1 MAAASTP
8 NLVVTKELD
17 NRKVDATY
25 DIDFDFF
32 DNATNLRYKHV
43 VELIGDDT
51 NVAGDPPSSAP
62 DDVLAT
68 LRSEVVRAGEAPAM
82 NDNGLP
88 RLRVNLT
95 EVFAKSTLNEDIGN
109 PNPDEI
115 RIKVTLTPLLPVQT
129 VRESN
134 LYLESI
140 T

>member
-8 NLVVTKELD
+8 NLVVTKDLD
-17 NRKVDATY
+17 NRKVNATY

-51 NVAGDPPSSAP
+51 NVAGDAPSSAP

-68 LRSEVVRAGEAPAM
+68 LRSEVVRAGEAPDL

-88 RLRVNLT
+88 RLRVNLA
-95 EVFAKSTLNEDIGN
+95 EVVAKSTLNEDIGN